1 VRPAS
6 LTEAKSAVKLALDE
20 RTRALALP
28 GLSNSP
34 IARTRRPRADFCVN
48 RPVVERSAMLDKTY
62 RPAEVE
68 ARHDASWEA
77 GGHFRPAPDPK
88 REPYCIVMPPPNV
101 TGSLHM
107 GHALDN
113 TIQDTL
119 IRFWRMRGR
128 AVLWQPGTDHAGIA
142 TQMVVERQL
151 EQEGLR
157 RRDLGRS
164 AFVERVWAWKQ
175 QSGGVISRQLHRL
188 GASADWSRER
198 FTLDEGLSQA
208 VRKVFVD
215 LYRDGLIYKDQRL
228 VNWDCRLQTA
238 VSDLEVE
245 ATEVEGHLWYIRY
258 PIEGQKGHHITVATT
273 RPETMLGDTAVAVH
287 PDDPRYHGLIG
298 RHAILPLAGRRLPII
313 ADSYSDP
320 EKGSGAV
327 KITPGHDF
335 NDFEVG
341 RRHGLEM
348 ISIMDTEGRLNDQ
361 VPDAYRG
368 LDRFEARK
376 CVLADLEADG
386 LVEKVEKIR
395 HSVPYSQR
403 SETPVEP
410 MLSDQWYADAKTL
423 AEDAI
428 RAVEDGRTRFV
439 PAQWAATY
447 FEWMRNIQPWCI
459 SRQLW
464 WGHQIPAWY
473 GPDGQVFVAMD
484 EAEAAAEAREH
495 YGREV
500 ELIRDEDVL
509 DTWFSSGLWPFS
521 TLGWPERTP
530 ELERFYPTSV
540 LVTGFDIIFFWV
552 ARMMMLGL
560 KFMGDVP
567 FREVY
572 IHGLVRDERGQKMSK
587 SKGNV
592 IDPLELIDKYGADA
606 LRFAILASTTQGRDI
621 RFGESRVEGYRN
633 FATKL
638 WNAARFCELNRCDL
652 EPDFDA
658 AACRQTVNRWVV
670 SKLAQAAGRTRAAI
684 EGYRFNDAASALYA
698 FTWNEFCDWY
708 LELAKPLFAGGD
720 AAAQAETRA
729 TAGFVLAK
737 LLHLLH
743 PLAPFVTEELW
754 ERRYG
759 APDGPL
765 IAAAWPELDSA
776 LIDADAEA
784 ELDWLIRA
792 VTGLRAA
799 RNELAVPAATKL
811 ALQVRDASPTTL
823 ARLDEHRDAL
833 MRLARLARVEASQA
847 PALRGSLQLVV
858 DEAIFAL
865 PLAGVIDLE
874 QERQRLDKELA
885 KAAAE
890 IARFD
895 QKLANPKFLDRAP
908 AEVVEEQRLRRAEAE
923 QTLQKLEA
931 ARARIA
937 S

>member
-1 VRPAS
+1 
-6 LTEAKSAVKLALDE
+6 
-20 RTRALALP
+20 
-28 GLSNSP
+28 
-34 IARTRRPRADFCVN
+34 
-48 RPVVERSAMLDKTY
+48 M
-62 RPAEVE
+62 
-68 ARHDASWEA
+68 
-77 GGHFRPAPDPK
+77 GGR
-88 REPYCIVMPPPNV
+88 
-101 TGSLHM
+101 
-107 GHALDN
+107 
-113 TIQDTL
+113 
-119 IRFWRMRGR
+119 
-128 AVLWQPGTDHAGIA
+128 
-142 TQMVVERQL
+142 
-151 EQEGLR
+151 
-157 RRDLGRS
+157 
-164 AFVERVWAWKQ
+164 
-175 QSGGVISRQLHRL
+175 ISQQLHRL

-215 LYRDGLIYKDQRL
+215 LYQEGLIYKDQRL

-245 ATEVEGHLWYIRY
+245 ATEVQGHLWYIRY
-258 PIEGQKGHHITVATT
+258 PIEGLSGRHITVATT

-287 PDDPRYHGLIG
+287 PEDPRYQDLIG
-298 RHAILPLAGRRLPII
+298 RHALLPLVGRRLRVI
-313 ADSYSDP
+313 ADPYSDP

-327 KITPGHDF
+327 KITPAHDF

-348 ISIMDTEGRLNDQ
+348 ISILDTEGRLNDQ
-361 VPDAYRG
+361 VPEAYRG
-368 LDRFEARK
+368 LDRFVARER
-376 CVLADLEADG
+376 VVADLEAQG
-386 LVEKVEKIR
+386 LIEKVEKIR

-423 AEDAI
+423 AADAI

-439 PAQWAATY
+439 PAQWASTY

-473 GPDGQVFVAMD
+473 GPDGRVFVAME
-484 EAEAAAEAREH
+484 EAGAAAEARQH

-500 ELIRDEDVL
+500 ELVRDEDVL
-509 DTWFSSGLWPFS
+509 DTWFSSGLWAFS
-521 TLGWPERTP
+521 TLGWPEATA
-530 ELERFYPTSV
+530 ELARFYPTSV

-560 KFMGDVP
+560 KFMGEVP

-633 FATKL
+633 FGTKL

-652 EPDFDA
+652 DPAFDP
-658 AACRQTVNRWVV
+658 AACRQTVNRWVL
-670 SKLAQAAGRTRAAI
+670 SKLAQAAERTRAAI
-684 EGYRFNDAASALYA
+684 EGYRFNDAAGALYA

-708 LELAKPLFAGGD
+708 LELAKPLLAGGD

-729 TAGFVLAK
+729 AAGFVLAQ

-743 PLAPFVTEELW
+743 PLTPFVTEELW
-754 ERRYG
+754 DRRYG
-759 APDGPL
+759 APGGAL
-765 IAAAWPELDSA
+765 IAAAWPELGA
-776 LIDADAEA
+776 GLIDPDAEA
-784 ELDWLIRA
+784 ELDWLIRV
-792 VTGLRAA
+792 VTSLRAA
-799 RNELAVPAATKL
+799 RNELDVPAAAKL
-811 ALQVRDASPTTL
+811 ALQVRDASLTTG
-823 ARLDEHRDAL
+823 ARLEEHKDAL
-833 MRLARLARVEASQA
+833 MRLARLARIEAS
-847 PALRGSLQLVV
+847 PAAAVRGSLQVVV
-858 DEAIFAL
+858 DEATFIL

-874 QERQRLDKELA
+874 QERHRLTRELA
-885 KAAAE
+885 RAE
-890 IARFD
+890 TELLRFE

-908 AEVVEEQRLRRAEAE
+908 AEVVEEQRSRRAEAE
-923 QTLQKLEA
+923 LTRAKLHA
-931 ARARIA
+931 ALARIA
-937 S
+937 P